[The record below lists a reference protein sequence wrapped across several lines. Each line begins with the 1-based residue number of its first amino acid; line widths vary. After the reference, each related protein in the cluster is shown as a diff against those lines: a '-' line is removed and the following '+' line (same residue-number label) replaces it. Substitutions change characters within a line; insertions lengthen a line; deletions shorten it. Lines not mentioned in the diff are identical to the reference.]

1 MTAATMASGIPGSRG
16 AVLSHVVMLD
26 VLGHAVRLATN
37 RPAVLGIAAGSFTVL
52 DVDRQPRG
60 TRAEVRI
67 IVTDADEP
75 GARDAHGHVM
85 VRHLCPDADRLLVH
99 SAGSMAVAD
108 HKRREATA
116 YVTAALVEDAEHF
129 RDAVLEALVLA
140 LVSRLDRYPLH
151 AAGIAHGGRALL
163 LVGPS
168 GAGKSTLAY
177 LAHRAGLRL
186 LGDDHVWIQLQPV
199 LGVWGRPR
207 AVRLLP
213 DAPAHFPELADEPVG
228 WARGKE
234 KLEVEVRDAARGAEH
249 DVVACVLGRA
259 TGAARLHRMSAFDL
273 AVALGGR
280 RDPGFDR
287 FPRHDELVV
296 RALSRRG
303 GWRLELSPDPREA
316 LPLLRRMLE
325 AD

>member
-1 MTAATMASGIPGSRG
+1 MTPGTVAPFVPASRC
-16 AVLSHVVMLD
+16 AVLPHVVMLD
-26 VLGHAVRLATN
+26 VLGHLVRLATN

-52 DVDRQPRG
+52 DPDLRPRG
-60 TRAEVRI
+60 TRADVRI
-67 IVTDADEP
+67 VVTDADEP
-75 GARDAHGHVM
+75 GARDAHGHIAVQH
-85 VRHLCPDADRLLVH
+85 RSLDADRLLVH
-99 SAGSMAVAD
+99 SAGSVAVAD

-151 AAGIAHGGRALL
+151 AAGVAHGDRALL

-168 GAGKSTLAY
+168 GAGKSTLSY

-186 LGDDHVWIQLQPV
+186 LGDDQVWIQLQPR
-199 LGVWGRPR
+199 LAVWGRPR
-207 AVRLLP
+207 TVRLLP
-213 DAPAHFPELADEPVG
+213 GAPVHFPELASHPASWG
-228 WARGKE
+228 RGKE
-234 KLEVEVRDAARGAEH
+234 KLAVGVGGLTPDAVH
-249 DVVACVLGRA
+249 DVVTCVLGRA
-259 TGAARLHRMSAFDL
+259 RGAAALHRVGARAL
-273 AVALGGR
+273 AEALGGR

-287 FPRHDELVV
+287 FPAHDEQVA

-303 GWRLELSPDPREA
+303 GWRLELSPDPAEA

-325 AD
+325 ES